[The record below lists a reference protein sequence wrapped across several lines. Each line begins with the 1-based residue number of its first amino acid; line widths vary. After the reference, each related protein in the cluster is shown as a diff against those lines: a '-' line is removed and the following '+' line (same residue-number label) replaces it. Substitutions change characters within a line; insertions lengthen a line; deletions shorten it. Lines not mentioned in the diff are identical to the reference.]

1 MNALGWFEIP
11 AADFDRATRF
21 YEQVLGVQMVREVFM
36 GTPNAFFPYDR
47 ETGVGGSIIK
57 MDDVAPS
64 ASGTLVYLNAATPER
79 LDEYLG
85 RVEQA
90 GGKVLVPQTHIG
102 EAGHMA
108 IFLDSEG
115 NRVGLHAPNV
125 K

>member
-11 AADFDRATRF
+11 AIDFDRATRF
-21 YEQVLGVQMVREVFM
+21 YEQVLGVQMYREVFM
-36 GTPNAFFPYDR
+36 GDPNAFFPYDR
-47 ETGVGGSIIK
+47 GTGVGGSVIK
-57 MDDVAPS
+57 TDGVAPS
-64 ASGTLVYLNAATPER
+64 TSGTLVYLNAATPER
-79 LDEYLG
+79 LGEYLD

-102 EAGHMA
+102 EPGHIA
-108 IFLDSEG
+108 VFLDSEG